1 MAVTMMTGGNGD
13 DDIRWATRLRRLSVR
28 LPHQLWRLYTDREA
42 PLKTLPSAS
51 RLGKTL
57 HRRGTR

>member
-1 MAVTMMTGGNGD
+1 MAMMTGGNGD
-13 DDIRWATRLRRLSVR
+13 DDIRFATRLPRLSVR
-28 LPHQLWRLYTDREA
+28 LPHQLGPLCTDREA
-42 PLKTLPSAS
+42 PLETLPSAS